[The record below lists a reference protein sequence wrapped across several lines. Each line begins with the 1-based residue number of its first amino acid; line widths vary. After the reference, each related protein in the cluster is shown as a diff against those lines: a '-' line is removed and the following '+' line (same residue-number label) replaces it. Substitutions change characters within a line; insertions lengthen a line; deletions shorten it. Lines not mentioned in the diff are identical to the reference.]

1 MKGLRT
7 HPYLIPAVILLAGF
21 GAASVIYLTA
31 SNDSPDIAGYEAEN
45 GYLYPISPEDS
56 KTYMR
61 NLELF
66 GGKINVLAREFIRWF
81 DGLWH
86 GKSFAFTVAFIT
98 VLISV
103 GFLLATDSRR
113 HGP

>member
-7 HPYLIPAVILLAGF
+7 RPHLIPAVILLVGLGSAV
-21 GAASVIYLTA
+21 VIYLTA
-31 SNDSPDIAGYEAEN
+31 SNDSRDIAGYEEAG

-56 KTYMR
+56 KAYMR

-66 GGKINVLAREFIRWF
+66 GGKTNVLAREFIRWF

-86 GKSFAFTVAFIT
+86 GKSLAFTVAFIT
-98 VLISV
+98 TLISA

-113 HGP
+113 RGP

>member
-1 MKGLRT
+1 MKGLSAR
-7 HPYLIPAVILLAGF
+7 PYCIPAAILLVGF
-21 GAASVIYLTA
+21 GAAIAIYLTA
-31 SNDSPDIAGYEAEN
+31 SNDSADIAGYEAQG

-56 KTYMR
+56 KSYMR

-66 GGKINVLAREFIRWF
+66 GGKTNVLAREFIRWF

-86 GKSFAFTVAFIT
+86 GKSLAFTIAFIT
-98 VLISV
+98 ILISV

-113 HGP
+113 RGP